1 MINQVNGFHLKP
13 FHAGDD
19 AEPDGS
25 LDSAEQKDGFDE
37 EEGGGLD
44 GEERQGGFDGDEQE
58 NGLDREKRQS
68 GFDSDEQEDGTDGE
82 KQQGGFDSD
91 EQEDGTDGEK
101 RQGGFDGDEQA
112 DGLVEMVDDHWLSC
126 DAINRAQSLLK
137 KQFPQQNG
145 LQSTNALKEGK
156 KWISI
161 SEQFAQINNDNSHW
175 TCTSNRNY

>member
-68 GFDSDEQEDGTDGE
+68 
-82 KQQGGFDSD
+82 GFDSD

>member
-44 GEERQGGFDGDEQE
+44 GEER
-58 NGLDREKRQS
+58 
-68 GFDSDEQEDGTDGE
+68 
-82 KQQGGFDSD
+82 QGGFDSD

-156 KWISI
+156 KWNSI
-161 SEQFAQINNDNSHW
+161 SEQFVQINNDNSHW

>member
-44 GEERQGGFDGDEQE
+44 GEER
-58 NGLDREKRQS
+58 
-68 GFDSDEQEDGTDGE
+68 
-82 KQQGGFDSD
+82 QGGFDSD